1 MEAQEA
7 ADKIREAHEEKD
19 HANDVFRRM
28 AAVLIGVLAM
38 VLAITALSTE
48 GANREVLAANIQSS
62 DTYAFYQAKN
72 IRQTDTQLAADQLA
86 ALLLTQP
93 ALTDAARTTIQKQI
107 AADKAT
113 VAHLESDPASG
124 NGKKELLTQAQA
136 FDAQRA
142 HTEKQLP
149 NFEVAQGLLQIGIVL
164 GSVSIVAAARWLLWT
179 GVGLGAV
186 ALLLLVNGHLL
197 LAELPIG

>member
-1 MEAQEA
+1 MAAQEA
-7 ADKIREAHEEKD
+7 ADKIQEASEKEV
-19 HANDVFRRM
+19 HANELFRRR
-28 AAVLIGVLAM
+28 AGVIIGVLAM

-48 GANREVLAANIQSS
+48 SANREVLAANIQSS

-93 ALTDAARTTIQKQI
+93 ALTSAATAAIQKQI
-107 AADKAT
+107 DGDRAM
-113 VAHLESDPASG
+113 VAHFESDPATG
-124 NGKKELLTQAQA
+124 NGKKELLAQAQA
-136 FDAQRA
+136 LDARRA

-149 NFEVAQGLLQIGIVL
+149 NFEIAQGLLQIGIVL

-179 GVGLGAV
+179 GVGLGAA
-186 ALLLLVNGHLL
+186 ALLLLLNGHLL
-197 LAELPIG
+197 LVELPFG

>member
-7 ADKIREAHEEKD
+7 ADKIRETTEKAE
-19 HANDVFRRM
+19 HADELFRRR
-28 AAVLIGVLAM
+28 AAVIIGVLAM
-38 VLAITALSTE
+38 ILAITALSTE
-48 GANREVLAANIQSS
+48 SASRDVLAANIQSS

-72 IRQTDTQLAADQLA
+72 IRQTDTQLAADQLT

-93 ALTDAARTTIQKQI
+93 ALSGSARAAVQKQI
-107 AADKAT
+107 DADRAA
-113 VAHLESDPASG
+113 VAHLESDPAAG
-124 NGKKELLTQAQA
+124 NGKQQLLAQAQA
-136 FDAQRA
+136 LDAHRA

-149 NFEVAQGLLQIGIVL
+149 NFEIAQGLLQIGIVL

-179 GVGLGAV
+179 GIGLGAV
-186 ALLLLVNGHLL
+186 ALALLVNGHLL

>member
-93 ALTDAARTTIQKQI
+93 ALTDAARATIQKQI

-113 VAHLESDPASG
+113 VAHLASDPASG

-164 GSVSIVAAARWLLWT
+164 GSVSIVAAARWL
-179 GVGLGAV
+179 
-186 ALLLLVNGHLL
+186 H
-197 LAELPIG
+197 

>member
-1 MEAQEA
+1 M
-7 ADKIREAHEEKD
+7 IREATEKKE
-19 HANDVFRRM
+19 HANELFRRQ
-28 AAVLIGVLAM
+28 AAVIIGVLAM

-48 GANREVLAANIQSS
+48 SASRSVLAANIQSS

-93 ALTDAARTTIQKQI
+93 ALSSSARAAIQKQI
-107 AADKAT
+107 DADKT
-113 VAHLESDPASG
+113 IVAHLASDPASG
-124 NGKKELLTQAQA
+124 NGKKQLLAQAQA
-136 FDAQRA
+136 LDAHRA

-186 ALLLLVNGHLL
+186 ALLLLLNGHLL
-197 LAELPIG
+197 LAELPLG